1 MSCFMRPNTL
11 WLTFSIHGA
20 CKQAINQSIN
30 QGFYSRWGQLAHLTE
45 LQSFIR
51 KRNRQKVTQT
61 GTIIIRK
68 LSFCMKQTKARVHV
82 FWPVYFFFQ
91 RATRHDFRR
100 QKLDK
105 QRTMFTTKPFPFRS
119 IAIPLLIQ
127 FAALPSPQ
135 QVNDAHWTCVRY
147 NHSQHRKSEAYVTY
161 SLLPD
166 AGNLLSRLPQP
177 SFLHQW
183 HREKSAQTRWP
194 CRSRLMPCRDCHRG
208 LVGLACK
215 AYL

>member
-1 MSCFMRPNTL
+1 MFHQKT
-11 WLTFSIHGA
+11 
-20 CKQAINQSIN
+20 KQTKVDAETHDHHQEIVILHEANKAS
-30 QGFYSRWGQLAHLTE
+30 QGFYSRWGQLAHLTK
-45 LQSFIR
+45 LQFFIR
-51 KRNRQKVTQT
+51 KRSESSCLLACV
-61 GTIIIRK
+61 
-68 LSFCMKQTKARVHV
+68 LLLPAC
-82 FWPVYFFFQ
+82 
-91 RATRHDFRR
+91 TRHDFRR